1 MKKHRERIISEIKK
15 DPQRLWSILLGFDD
29 LWCRNYRDHKDEYEK
44 CIEEY
49 EELRNDVYKKLIEI
63 LDLK

>member
-15 DPQRLWSILLGFDD
+15 DPHKLWSVLVGTREF
-29 LWCRNYRDHKDEYEK
+29 WCGDYRNYKDEYEK
-44 CIEEY
+44 CVEEY
-49 EELRNDVYKKLIEI
+49 EEFRNDVYKKLVEI